1 MCKNRMIMF
10 CFLTMVSFVLF
21 LCCNKKKTNDYPDI
35 TENNSKKTVCDEI
48 NIIRDTVILKDS
60 ISKKIINIPDY
71 YDFQSEV
78 DFYKEYEECSDSTK
92 KKRGK

>member
-1 MCKNRMIMF
+1 M
-10 CFLTMVSFVLF
+10 
-21 LCCNKKKTNDYPDI
+21 CCNKKKTNDYPDI

-60 ISKKIINIPDY
+60 ISKKIINMPDY

>member
-1 MCKNRMIMF
+1 MF

-60 ISKKIINIPDY
+60 ISKKIIIIMTFKVKLIFTRSMKNAVIVQRKREVN
-71 YDFQSEV
+71 DF
-78 DFYKEYEECSDSTK
+78 
-92 KKRGK
+92 